1 MPPDISDREI
11 ALLAAHRARPRDPLK
26 IYYIVL
32 LPEVPL
38 EDASPFQGF
47 QLGWSQIDWA
57 LGALTPLP
65 ADILEIEAPLDPL
78 ISQRMG
84 GARPLNWNPLWI
96 TALEKLTATD
106 LGLFIVLF
114 SGTDEIARRA
124 ELWRSLQEFEVLHIS
139 TSNIAGL
146 LHPSKLSTS
155 VVVSHCRTV
164 LTAEGSRL
172 DESRRETAAAAIAN
186 WRERDPIPIDLK
198 GWGHN
203 VVTPNQMSLLRS
215 NRLLQEGEAF
225 VGKNEA
231 EYNEIILESAK
242 AVFQVREQAGVRPF
256 HLMWLIHPEVYLAE
270 PALFRHA
277 YRRVG
282 SARIEDRA
290 AEQVMRLFQTQTGF
304 LAQTTTALPKA
315 LQSSLLAQTLMRIR
329 MSELRTFTLGVG
341 LTAAQTTS
349 AVLRMSPGINRV
361 FPALSAFARSVRSEK
376 YEHRRKAF
384 RLYQNIQEQLANTVG
399 KEKLAFIGE
408 DVTGPIKIIAD
419 APLEWLPVGNLPLL
433 IRHQCSRINA
443 TPGNLL
449 MGLLAKREVII
460 VPPEVLQDVLI
471 VSAFDPADRLRNMLN
486 QALEILRPRWEG
498 KVKVSFQRVQTVGQF
513 TEALNG
519 FEGAILIFDGH
530 GIYDDGNGI
539 GKLAIGKEQVDVW
552 SLRGQMRVPPIVILS
567 ACDTHGLDS
576 PSHATV
582 GNGFLFL
589 GAVTVVAS
597 LLPLG
602 GYSSAEFIA
611 RLVYRLA
618 DFIPAALSVQKRV
631 LNWAELVSGMQR
643 MFLASE
649 TLNAL
654 VGPPDVKGSPR
665 HTLHLQANVHINSYE
680 PDWFD
685 KLLAGITEHR
695 HEKLGDV
702 ARRAVRAIAASE
714 AIRYIQLGHPENI
727 LIDDGSI
734 RAQFVPEHLQAQ
746 WNAFYDE
753 GGAALPGPQVD
764 G

>member
-1 MPPDISDREI
+1 MPPDLSDREI

-38 EDASPFQGF
+38 EAMSPFQGF
-47 QLGWSQIDWA
+47 QLGWRQVDWA
-57 LGALTPLP
+57 LGVLTLLP
-65 ADILEIEAPLDPL
+65 ADILEIEGPLYPL

-84 GARPLNWNPLWI
+84 GARHLSWSPLWI
-96 TALEKLTATD
+96 TALEKLTAID
-106 LGLFIVLF
+106 LGLFVVLF

-124 ELWRSLQEFEVLHIS
+124 EQWRSLQEFEVLHVS
-139 TSNIAGL
+139 ASNTPGL

-155 VVVSHCRTV
+155 VIVSHCRTV
-164 LTAEGSRL
+164 LKAEGSRL

-186 WRERDPIPIDLK
+186 WRERESIPIDLK
-198 GWGHN
+198 GWGHD
-203 VVTPNQMSLLRS
+203 VVTPNQMSLVRS
-215 NRLLQEGEAF
+215 NRLLQDGEPF
-225 VGKNEA
+225 VGKSEA
-231 EYNEIILESAK
+231 EYNEIILQSAK
-242 AVFQVREQAGVRPF
+242 AVFQVREQAGIRPF

-282 SARIEDRA
+282 PGRIGDRA
-290 AEQVMRLFQTQTGF
+290 AKQVMRLFQTQTGF
-304 LAQTTTALPKA
+304 LAQATTELPKA
-315 LQSSLLAQTLMRIR
+315 LQSSSLAGDLVAIR
-329 MSELRTFTLGVG
+329 MSELRTFALGVG
-341 LTAAQTTS
+341 LAAAQTGS
-349 AVLRMSPGINRV
+349 AVLRMSPGVNRV

-376 YEHRRKAF
+376 YEHRHKAF
-384 RLYQNIQEQLANTVG
+384 RLYQNIQDQLSEAVG
-399 KEKLAFIGE
+399 KEKLTFIE
-408 DVTGPIKIIAD
+408 EEVNGPIKIVAD

-433 IRHQCSRINA
+433 IRHECSRINA

-449 MGLLAKREVII
+449 MGLLAQREVIT
-460 VPPEVLQDVLI
+460 VLPEVLQDVLI
-471 VSAFDPADRLRNMLN
+471 VSAFDPADSLRNMLS

-498 KVKVSFQRVQTVGQF
+498 KVKVRFQRVQTVRQF
-513 TEALNG
+513 IESLNG

-552 SLRGQMRVPPIVILS
+552 SLRGQVRAPPIVILS

-589 GAVTVVAS
+589 GATTVVAS

-602 GYSSAEFIA
+602 GANSAEFIA
-611 RLVYRLA
+611 RFVHRLA
-618 DFIPAALSVQKRV
+618 DFIPAALSVQNRV
-631 LNWAELVSGMQR
+631 LNWAGLVSGMQR

-654 VGPPDVKGSPR
+654 VGPPDVEGSPR
-665 HTLHLQANVHINSYE
+665 QTLQLQANVHINSYE

-685 KLLAGITEHR
+685 KLLAGIAEHR
-695 HEKLGDV
+695 NEELGDV
-702 ARRAVRAIAASE
+702 ARRAARAIAVSE
-714 AIRYIQLGHPENI
+714 AIRYIQLGHPESI

-753 GGAALPGPQVD
+753 GGAAQPAPQVD

>member
-1 MPPDISDREI
+1 MMQPEFSDREI
-11 ALLAAHRARPRDPLK
+11 ALLAAHRARPLDPLK
-26 IYYIVL
+26 IYYVVL
-32 LPEVPL
+32 LPEAPL

-47 QLGWSQIDWA
+47 QRGWEQIDWA

-84 GARPLNWNPLWI
+84 GARHLSWSPLWI
-96 TALEKLTATD
+96 TALEKLTVTD
-106 LGLFIVLF
+106 LGLFVVLF
-114 SGTDEIARRA
+114 SGTDEVARRA

-139 TSNIAGL
+139 TADITGL
-146 LHPSKLSTS
+146 LHPSKLSTA

-164 LTAEGSRL
+164 LTAEGARL
-172 DESRRETAAAAIAN
+172 DGSRGETAAASIAN
-186 WRERDPIPIDLK
+186 WKELEPILTDLK
-198 GWGHN
+198 GSGHN
-203 VVTPNQMSLLRS
+203 VVTPNQMSLVRS
-215 NRLLQEGEAF
+215 HRLLHDGEAF

-231 EYNEIILESAK
+231 EYNEVILKSAK
-242 AVFQVREQAGVRPF
+242 AVLQVREQAGVRAF
-256 HLMWLIHPEVYLAE
+256 HVMTLIHREIYLAE

-277 YRRVG
+277 YRRVR
-282 SARIEDRA
+282 SARMGDRS
-290 AEQVMRLFQTQTGF
+290 AEQVMRLLQTQTGF

-315 LQSSLLAQTLMRIR
+315 LQSSPLAGALLRIR
-329 MSELRTFTLGVG
+329 MRELRTFTLGVG
-341 LTAAQTTS
+341 LTAAQTSS
-349 AVLRMSPGINRV
+349 AVLRMSPGVNRV

-376 YEHRRKAF
+376 YEHRRKVF
-384 RLYQNIQEQLANTVG
+384 RLYQNIQEQLANAVA
-399 KEKLAFIGE
+399 KEKLAFIE
-408 DVTGPIKIIAD
+408 EEVTGPIKIVAD

-449 MGLLAKREVII
+449 MRLLAQNEVVT

-471 VSAFDPADRLRNMLN
+471 VSAFDPADRLRNTLR

-498 KVKVSFQRVQTVGQF
+498 KVKVSFQRVQTVRQF
-513 TEALNG
+513 IEALNG

-530 GIYDDGNGI
+530 GIYDDGHGI
-539 GKLAIGKEQVDVW
+539 GKLAIGKEQIDVW

-602 GYSSAEFIA
+602 AFSSAGFIA

-618 DFIPAALSVQKRV
+618 DFIPSALSDQKRV
-631 LNWAELVSGMQR
+631 LNWTELVSGMQR
-643 MFLASE
+643 MFFVSE
-649 TLNAL
+649 ILNAL
-654 VGPPDVKGSPR
+654 VGPPDVENSPR
-665 HTLHLQANVHINSYE
+665 STLHLQANVHINSYE
-680 PDWFD
+680 SDWFD
-685 KLLAGITEHR
+685 KLLAGIAEHR
-695 HEKLGDV
+695 NEKLDDV
-702 ARRAVRAIAASE
+702 AQRAARTIAASE

-734 RAQFVPEHLQAQ
+734 RAQFVPEQLQAQ
-746 WNAFYDE
+746 WNAFYNKA
-753 GGAALPGPQVD
+753 G
-764 G
+764 

>member
-11 ALLAAHRARPRDPLK
+11 ALLAAHRARPLDPLK

-32 LPEVPL
+32 LPEVSL

-57 LGALTPLP
+57 LEALTPLP
-65 ADILEIEAPLDPL
+65 ADILEIEAPLDAL

-84 GARPLNWNPLWI
+84 GARPLSWNPLWI

-106 LGLFIVLF
+106 FGLFVVLF

-155 VVVSHCRTV
+155 VVVSHCRNV

-186 WRERDPIPIDLK
+186 WRERKPIPIDLK
-198 GWGHN
+198 RWGHN

-215 NRLLQEGEAF
+215 NRLLEEGEAF
-225 VGKNEA
+225 VSKNEA
-231 EYNEIILESAK
+231 EYNQIILESAK

-256 HLMWLIHPEVYLAE
+256 HFMWLIHPEVYLAE

-277 YRRVG
+277 YRRG
-282 SARIEDRA
+282 RSARIENRA
-290 AEQVMRLFQTQTGF
+290 AQQVMRLYQTQIGF
-304 LAQTTTALPKA
+304 R
-315 LQSSLLAQTLMRIR
+315 AQTLPEAALSSPLARTLMRVRI
-329 MSELRTFTLGVG
+329 SELRTFTLGVG
-341 LTAAQTTS
+341 LTAAQTSS
-349 AVLRMSPGINRV
+349 AVLRMSPGVNRA

-384 RLYQNIQEQLANTVG
+384 RLYQNIQEQLANSIA
-399 KEKLAFIGE
+399 KEKLAFIEE

-433 IRHQCSRINA
+433 LRHQCSRINA

-449 MGLLAKREVII
+449 MGLLAKREVIT

-471 VSAFDPADRLRNMLN
+471 VSAFDPADRLRNMLS

-498 KVKVSFQRVQTVGQF
+498 KIKVSFQRVQTVGQF
-513 TEALNG
+513 IEALNG
-519 FEGAILIFDGH
+519 FEGAILMFDGH

-552 SLRGQMRVPPIVILS
+552 SLRGQVRVPPIVILS
-567 ACDTHGLDS
+567 ACDTHGLDNL
-576 PSHATV
+576 SHATV

-589 GAVTVVAS
+589 GAATVVAS

-602 GYSSAEFIA
+602 GVSSAEFIA
-611 RLVYRLA
+611 RLVSRLA
-618 DFIPAALSVQKRV
+618 NFIPAALSVQKRV

-654 VGPPDVKGSPR
+654 IGPPDVEGSPR
-665 HTLHLQANVHINSYE
+665 HTLQPRANVHIDSHE

-685 KLLAGITEHR
+685 KLLAGIAEHR
-695 HEKLGDV
+695 DEKSGDV
-702 ARRAVRAIAASE
+702 ARRAARAIAASE
-714 AIRYIQLGHPENI
+714 AIRYIQLGHPEGI

-734 RAQFVPEHLQAQ
+734 RAQFVPRSSTAR
-746 WNAFYDE
+746 
-753 GGAALPGPQVD
+753 
-764 G
+764 

>member
-1 MPPDISDREI
+1 MPPDLSDPKI
-11 ALLAAHRARPRDPLK
+11 ALLAAHRARPPDPLK

-38 EDASPFQGF
+38 EAMSPFQGF
-47 QLGWSQIDWA
+47 QLGWRQIDWA
-57 LGALTPLP
+57 LGALTLLP
-65 ADILEIEAPLDPL
+65 ADILEIEAPLHPL

-84 GARPLNWNPLWI
+84 GARHLSWSPLWI

-106 LGLFIVLF
+106 LGLFVVLF

-124 ELWRSLQEFEVLHIS
+124 EQWRSLQEFEVLHVS
-139 TSNIAGL
+139 ASNIPGL

-186 WRERDPIPIDLK
+186 WRVHEPIAIDLK
-198 GWGHN
+198 RWGHN
-203 VVTPNQMSLLRS
+203 VVTPNQMSLVRS
-215 NRLLQEGEAF
+215 NRILQDGEPF
-225 VGKNEA
+225 VGKYEA
-231 EYNEIILESAK
+231 EYNEILQSAK

-256 HLMWLIHPEVYLAE
+256 HGMTLIHPEVYLAE

-282 SARIEDRA
+282 SARLGDPA

-304 LAQTTTALPKA
+304 LAQTATALPKA
-315 LQSSLLAQTLMRIR
+315 LQSSPLAGTLMHVR

-341 LTAAQTTS
+341 LTAAQTCS
-349 AVLRMSPGINRV
+349 AVLRMSPGVNRV
-361 FPALSAFARSVRSEK
+361 FPALSAFARSARSEK
-376 YEHRRKAF
+376 YEHRQKTF
-384 RLYQNIQEQLANTVG
+384 RLYQNIQNQLSEAVG
-399 KEKLAFIGE
+399 KEKLTFIE
-408 DVTGPIKIIAD
+408 EEVSGPIKIVAD

-449 MGLLAKREVII
+449 MGLLAQRDVIT

-471 VSAFDPADRLRNMLN
+471 VSAFDPADRLRNMLS
-486 QALEILRPRWEG
+486 QALEIGRPRWEG

-513 TEALNG
+513 VEALNG

-539 GKLAIGKEQVDVW
+539 GKLAIGKEQIDVW
-552 SLRGQMRVPPIVILS
+552 SLREQLRVPPIVILS

-576 PSHATV
+576 PLHATV

-602 GYSSAEFIA
+602 GFSSAGFVA
-611 RLVYRLA
+611 RLVHRLA
-618 DFIPAALSVQKRV
+618 DFIPAALSIQERV
-631 LNWAELVSGMQR
+631 LNWTELVSGMQR

-654 VGPPDVKGSPR
+654 VGPPDVEGSAR
-665 HTLHLQANVHINSYE
+665 QTLQLQAKCSH
-680 PDWFD
+680 
-685 KLLAGITEHR
+685 
-695 HEKLGDV
+695 
-702 ARRAVRAIAASE
+702 
-714 AIRYIQLGHPENI
+714 QL
-727 LIDDGSI
+727 
-734 RAQFVPEHLQAQ
+734 V
-746 WNAFYDE
+746 
-753 GGAALPGPQVD
+753 
-764 G
+764 